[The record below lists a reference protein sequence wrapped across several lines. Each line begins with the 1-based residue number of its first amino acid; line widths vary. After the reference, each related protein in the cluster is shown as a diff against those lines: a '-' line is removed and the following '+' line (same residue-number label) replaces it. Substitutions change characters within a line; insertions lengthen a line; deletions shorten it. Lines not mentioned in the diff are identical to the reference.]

1 MNIGIMKILY
11 KEDTLSIN
19 TFLKSEILFYVQY
32 PPGIVTNAEYR
43 HKY

>member
-32 PPGIVTNAEYR
+32 PPGIVTNAEYI